1 MSALRGEADEDQRPP
16 ELPLR
21 AGTLI
26 SRPSRPHGKTWLGTL
41 QTQAETGQLDNP
53 WLLQQSVTVCC
64 TVQYVRVMFFLAGYL
79 QMAQK
84 HKLNRISVGLS
95 DREHAELLALSEK
108 HRVSLAWLGR
118 QAIGEFLERYRNR
131 ELQLPLTLE
140 RTERKA
146 SNG

>member
-1 MSALRGEADEDQRPP
+1 
-16 ELPLR
+16 
-21 AGTLI
+21 
-26 SRPSRPHGKTWLGTL
+26 
-41 QTQAETGQLDNP
+41 
-53 WLLQQSVTVCC
+53 
-64 TVQYVRVMFFLAGYL
+64 MFLLAGYRY
-79 QMAQK
+79 MAQK

-118 QAIGEFLERYRNR
+118 QAITEFLERYRNR

-140 RTERKA
+140 RTQRKA

>member
-1 MSALRGEADEDQRPP
+1 M
-16 ELPLR
+16 
-21 AGTLI
+21 
-26 SRPSRPHGKTWLGTL
+26 
-41 QTQAETGQLDNP
+41 
-53 WLLQQSVTVCC
+53 V
-64 TVQYVRVMFFLAGYL
+64 
-79 QMAQK
+79 QK

-95 DREHAELLALSEK
+95 DKEHTELQALSEK